1 MLNNREGNAMT
12 NRVTKAV
19 ELIYAMDTDE
29 LNQIVEAVKLKRTHL
44 ARTVTRSVMVGD
56 TVTFEARGRTVV
68 GKVTKVNT
76 KTLAVREDRGGV
88 AATNW
93 KVTASLVQ
101 KVEA

>member
-1 MLNNREGNAMT
+1 MT

-19 ELIYAMDTDE
+19 ELIYQMDSNE

-44 ARTVTRSVMVGD
+44 AKQVTRSVLVGD
-56 TVTFEARGRTVV
+56 TVSFAARGGRKVV
-68 GKVTKVNT
+68 GVVTKVNQ
-76 KTLAVREDRGGV
+76 KTLQVREGTSGAF

-101 KVEA
+101 KVMA